1 MTWTGGS
8 DQVAS
13 LATLTTVRAYI
24 MERKTDIKAYKLNHA
39 MIRVKDPKVTIQFY
53 KLLGLSVIQKLSFPE
68 NKFDLYFLGIDS
80 PGSPSHGKFTFD
92 RQGLIELTHNFGT
105 EGDDNY
111 RVSSGNENPYLGFSH
126 ISISVAN
133 VQSTYQTLAKAGYK
147 FHQTLSSRNGPVIA
161 LDPDGYW
168 IHIGEQNSS
177 NKNVPSDTRLSSV
190 NQYALRVTDASR
202 SVRYYTENLGM
213 KLINTL
219 ENANGNS
226 KTFLLGYPSTGPFTG
241 TEDLSRR
248 EGLLALIWQG
258 SVPHPFDPLSGEE
271 IRLATS
277 IVRKEHGDA
286 VHFHVITL
294 QEPRK
299 AEMVAWLANPSSGAR
314 PRRVAEVVIIDPRD
328 GKGHVYDGLVDLKS
342 QRITKWERA
351 EGQQPILIVEEMLE
365 VEQACRKDPQVIEQC
380 RISGIDADEMHKVY
394 ADPWTISHDT
404 RYGSST
410 RLFQGLMYFRPDIDN
425 CQYQYPLDF
434 HPIYDPRKK
443 EVIAIDIPRVRRPLQ
458 RNKAVDYH
466 HLYIQKEGGYRKDL
480 KPIYISQP
488 EGVSFNVNGREL
500 EWQNWKFHIGFNYR
514 EGIVFNNITF
524 NDKGNVRPI
533 FYRMSLSEMVV
544 PYGHPEP
551 PHHRK
556 HAFDLGEYGA
566 GYLTNSLS
574 LGCDCKGMLLLNLQ
588 LFDQANSKGAI
599 HYLDAELPTQTG
611 QIRKIENAIC
621 IHEEDDGI
629 LFKHTDF
636 RDNSTIVTRA
646 RKLIVQHVFTAANY
660 EYAIQWV
667 FHQDGT
673 IQPDIKLTGI
683 LNTYVMNPG
692 EDLQGYGTQ
701 VKKGVNAHNHQ
712 HLFLL
717 RINPS
722 IDGHENT
729 VHMVDAVPSDAP
741 VGSPDN
747 LYGNA
752 FYAKRTRLETTG
764 QAITDYNGATSRS
777 WDIVN
782 ENKLNSE
789 SGKPVSYKLVS
800 RDVPNLMPKEGSLV
814 WKRAFFARHAVHVTK
829 YADDELWAAGNHVAQ
844 TSGEPSRGLGA
855 WIGDGTKSVANTD
868 IVLWHTFGITHFPAP
883 EDFPVMPAEP
893 ITLLLRPRHFFTCN
907 PVMDVP
913 PSYSVTPS
921 EVAAKKA
928 GFDTTDKVSKLAAM
942 NDSSCCKPPKL

>member
-1 MTWTGGS
+1 MS
-8 DQVAS
+8 
-13 LATLTTVRAYI
+13 
-24 MERKTDIKAYKLNHA
+24 
-39 MIRVKDPKVTIQFY
+39 
-53 KLLGLSVIQKLSFPE
+53 
-68 NKFDLYFLGIDS
+68 
-80 PGSPSHGKFTFD
+80 
-92 RQGLIELTHNFGT
+92 
-105 EGDDNY
+105 
-111 RVSSGNENPYLGFSH
+111 
-126 ISISVAN
+126 
-133 VQSTYQTLAKAGYK
+133 
-147 FHQTLSSRNGPVIA
+147 
-161 LDPDGYW
+161 
-168 IHIGEQNSS
+168 
-177 NKNVPSDTRLSSV
+177 
-190 NQYALRVTDASR
+190 
-202 SVRYYTENLGM
+202 
-213 KLINTL
+213 
-219 ENANGNS
+219 
-226 KTFLLGYPSTGPFTG
+226 
-241 TEDLSRR
+241 
-248 EGLLALIWQG
+248 G

-365 VEQACRKDPQVIEQC
+365 VEEACRKDPKVIEQC
-380 RISGIDADEMHKVY
+380 RISGIAADEMHKVY
-394 ADPWTISHDT
+394 ADPWTISHDP

-410 RLFQGLMYFRPDIDN
+410 RLFQGLMYFRPDVDN

-443 EVIAIDIPRVRRPLQ
+443 EIIAIDIPRVRRPLQ

-466 HLYIQKEGGYRKDL
+466 HLYIQNEGGYRKDL

-524 NDKGNVRPI
+524 NDKGSVRPI

-574 LGCDCKGMLLLNLQ
+574 LGCDCKGMLPLTLQ
-588 LFDQANSKGAI
+588 LLHQANCKGAI

-782 ENKLNSE
+782 ENKLNSA

-844 TSGEPSRGLGA
+844 SSGEPARGLGA

-921 EVAAKKA
+921 EVAAKKS

-942 NDSSCCKPPKL
+942 SDSSCCKPPKL